1 LFKNAWGRFRSYELE
16 CPHHGYSEPQL
27 LNIFYGGVNL
37 SYKTTLDT
45 ASEGNFV
52 TRSPEDARHLIEKC
66 SNGKILGKDG

>member
-1 LFKNAWGRFRSYELE
+1 MNYELE

-52 TRSPEDARHLIEKC
+52 TRSPEDARRLIE
-66 SNGKILGKDG
+66 NVATGKS